1 MRFLFSNNRA
11 KLVVIE
17 NSIQKDVIS
26 KCIKRDG
33 NRLLTADEYSYI
45 KTLPA
50 LTKNDDHAYR
60 RLKSQVQLFQNGN
73 TE

>member
-1 MRFLFSNNRA
+1 M
-11 KLVVIE
+11 VV
-17 NSIQKDVIS
+17 
-26 KCIKRDG
+26 
-33 NRLLTADEYSYI
+33 RLLTADEYSIYI

-60 RLKSQVQLFQNGN
+60 KIKKSSTIISNGN